1 VDKNLRSI
9 SRRKPRA
16 HLAGSAVKYLV
27 INIIAILWLIPVYSM
42 IINGFKSDLAVTST
56 PVLVPPRTPT
66 AGPYL
71 AVVGPLARPILNSL
85 IVAVSGS
92 VIATILGT
100 MGAYFFYSLS
110 TSWRRTLT
118 VLSDAVFAIIAMGTF
133 IPYQSTIIPLTRLIV
148 SLNGLDTFSGLII
161 AMLVFYVPTAA
172 LLMSIFLAVIPRSV
186 VEAAR
191 IDSASELKI
200 LFRVVLPLAF
210 PGFISTLIFVLIQ
223 TWNNFF
229 IPLVLTT
236 TPNMRLVPVAVQ
248 AYTGGYGTLYNESF
262 AVAVLGSLVPLVIFI
277 FLGRYFI
284 RGLMALGAGKGV

>member
-1 VDKNLRSI
+1 LTKKQGGR
-9 SRRKPRA
+9 PRA
-16 HLAGSAVKYLV
+16 HSIGSVFKYLA
-27 INIIAILWLIPVYSM
+27 INIVAVLWLIPVYAM
-42 IINGFKSDLAVTST
+42 IINGFKGDLAVTST
-56 PVLVPPRTPT
+56 PVLVPPTSPT
-66 AGPYL
+66 LSPYQ
-71 AVVGPLARPILNSL
+71 AVISALTRPIFNSL
-85 IVAVSGS
+85 IVAVLGS
-92 VIATILGT
+92 IIATVLGS

-110 TSWRRTLT
+110 TSWRKTLT
-118 VLSDAVFAIIAMGTF
+118 VLSDAGFAVIAMGTF
-133 IPYQSTIIPLTRLIV
+133 IPYQSTIIPLTKLIV
-148 SLNGLDTFSGLII
+148 SLNALDTYVGLIL

-172 LLMSIFLAVIPRSV
+172 LLMSIFFAVVPKSV

-200 LFRVVLPLAF
+200 LFRVVLPLAL
-210 PGFISTLIFVLIQ
+210 PGFISTFIFVLIQ

-236 TPNMRLVPVAVQ
+236 TPNMRLVPVAIQ

-262 AVAVLGSLVPLVIFI
+262 AVAVLGSLVPLVIFV